1 MEKTNVKIMRERE
14 AMQRY
19 AMSRSKV
26 REVAE
31 ECGATVHIGR
41 SFRIDQSVMD
51 AYIDTLREKEHGGD
65 AD

>member
-1 MEKTNVKIMRERE
+1 MDQKVMRERE

-19 AMSRSKV
+19 ALGRSKI

-31 ECGATVHIGR
+31 ECGAAVRIGR

-51 AYIDTLREKEHGGD
+51 AYIDGLRKKN
-65 AD
+65 AQ